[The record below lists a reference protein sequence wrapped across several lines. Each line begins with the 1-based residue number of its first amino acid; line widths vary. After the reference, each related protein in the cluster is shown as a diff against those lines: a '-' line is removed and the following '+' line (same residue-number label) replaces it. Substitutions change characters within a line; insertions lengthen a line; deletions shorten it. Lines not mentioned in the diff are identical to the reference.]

1 MEKAENNFAV
11 YLVTELMEGGEIF
24 TKIQQQKAFSEREA
38 SAVMK
43 TVVSTGKRVIFG
55 DIEENLLSHFSCL
68 SSRKRHCSSRLEA
81 FEHIVRGRDWRPVD
95 DLSR

>member
-1 MEKAENNFAV
+1 MEKTETNFSV

-43 TVVSTGKRVIFG
+43 TVVSTG
-55 DIEENLLSHFSCL
+55 LLL
-68 SSRKRHCSSRLEA
+68 ERLEQSA
-81 FEHIVRGRDWRPVD
+81 NNDDFKKFFSDPKIVKKLLVQFCRARRDDSIGMPN
-95 DLSR
+95 S